1 MKKDKYSAKLIR
13 QNREHPRCK
22 NYGDVFYEIK
32 IAMLL
37 YKNNISIPEPITCD
51 YIEVDGKLEMAF
63 IMEYIDGTSFDLTD
77 NKEIIELGEK
87 LAEEESKKIN
97 KLGIFENVS
106 GPQWILTNDKQIKL
120 IDFEKWELK
129 NETS

>member
-1 MKKDKYSAKLIR
+1 
-13 QNREHPRCK
+13 
-22 NYGDVFYEIK
+22 
-32 IAMLL
+32 MLL

-51 YIEVDGKLEMAF
+51 YIEVDGKLEIAF

-77 NKEIIELGEK
+77 DKETIELGEK

-97 KLGIFENVS
+97 KLGLFKNVS

>member
-1 MKKDKYSAKLIR
+1 
-13 QNREHPRCK
+13 
-22 NYGDVFYEIK
+22 
-32 IAMLL
+32 MLL

-63 IMEYIDGTSFDLTD
+63 IMEYIEGTSFNLTD
-77 NKEIIELGEK
+77 DKEIIELGEK